1 MPLYPRT
8 VSPIT
13 SGFTSFGTGGIT
25 NVLNVTSGTSV
36 TTVAGSIYWAA
47 VLIPM
52 NVTLTGIIFSIGTT
66 GGTDKWIAGLYNSS
80 GTLLANSDLAGITV
94 GTANTKQKY
103 AFASSTTVNGP
114 GVYYIAL
121 QTNGT
126 TAKFLAFSNATEGF
140 VTGSTTGSFGTLPTI
155 TPGTTYTASVG
166 PYASTY

>member
-1 MPLYPRT
+1 MPLRDRT
-8 VSPIT
+8 VTPIT
-13 SGFTSFGTGGIT
+13 SGFTSFGTGGMT

-36 TTVAGSIYWAA
+36 TTVAGTIYWAA
-47 VLIPM
+47 VLIPY

-66 GGTDKWIAGLYNSS
+66 GGTDKWIAALYNSA
-80 GTLLANSDLAGITV
+80 GTLLANSDTAGITV

-103 AFASSTTVNGP
+103 AFASATTVTGP

-121 QTNGT
+121 QSNGT

-140 VTGSTTGSFGTLPTI
+140 VTGSTTGSFATLPSI
-155 TPGTTYTASVG
+155 TPGTTYTANIG